1 MAANEPIIDLHSHW
15 STRRGYPLRSDAE
28 LKLQAETWRSEVQYA
43 TEEEMADDLRRANIR
58 SILDFG
64 FTKFVPIDEAR
75 KLHDYA
81 FEMQRR
87 HSDVVI
93 GNWFH
98 FQPELG
104 EPALAEFRRCL
115 DQGSG
120 FVGLAVSGSGGVPS
134 SDPAYEPFYR
144 LCIEE
149 KVPALVFVGHVG
161 LGAGLRGGMGIVLDH
176 CHPRHLDL
184 VAARYPDLTI
194 VAARPAW
201 PWQTEMISVMLHKAN
216 VWCELHG
223 WSPKYFTADLK
234 HEIPRRLK
242 DRIMF
247 GADYPLLSY
256 ERLLKEWDD
265 LQLPPAVLEGVLR
278 GNAKR
283 FFSEVRAGNGLGA

>member
-1 MAANEPIIDLHSHW
+1 V
-15 STRRGYPLRSDAE
+15 E
-28 LKLQAETWRSEVQYA
+28 LSLQTHTWRSKVQYA
-43 TEEEMADDLRRANIR
+43 TEDEMAADLRRANVQA
-58 SILDFG
+58 ILDFG
-64 FTKFVPIDEAR
+64 FSKFEPIAEAR

-81 FEMQRR
+81 FDMQRR
-87 HSDVVI
+87 FPDVVL

-98 FQPELG
+98 FQPETG
-104 EPALAEFRRCL
+104 ESALSEFKRCL
-115 DQGSG
+115 DEGSG

-134 SDPAYEPFYR
+134 TDPAYEPFYE

-149 KVPALVFVGHVG
+149 NVPALIFVGHVG
-161 LGAGLRGGMGIVLDH
+161 LGAGLRGGMGIILDH

-201 PWQTEMISVMLHKAN
+201 PWQSEMISVMLHKAN
-216 VWCELHG
+216 VWSELHG
-223 WSPKYFTADLK
+223 WSPKYFTDDLK

-242 DRIMF
+242 DRVMF

-256 ERLLKEWDD
+256 ERLLNDWDD
-265 LQLPPAVLEGVLR
+265 LQLPADVLDGVLR

-283 FFSEVRAGNGLGA
+283 FLSDVRGGDGTRT